1 MVGSCNNRFAI
12 RTQRMRKNNENNNK
26 NSESGLASSVNV
38 EPAFSRTCHMDGWNQ
53 KKIKQLPPIN

>member
-53 KKIKQLPPIN
+53 KKVK

>member
-1 MVGSCNNRFAI
+1 
-12 RTQRMRKNNENNNK
+12 MRKSNENNNK